1 MVTPLRVVDDGIELP
16 KVRCAAFHTELAV
29 DPVGTA
35 GAYDVFL
42 CVEVPLPWERDIS
55 LHEPFLSLLGA
66 GTGSVKDPSGRT
78 IRPQGLVPRPGAE
91 GWTRVLL
98 FEQREGPAAGP
109 YRRREWW
116 LDATEVAELCRA
128 VVEGDEAGISRFD
141 ERRVEVPDEVVD
153 LLVCTHGKRD
163 TCCGSTGAALFDQ
176 LVVGLGP
183 EPGPAGLRVWRTSH
197 TGGHRFAPTALT
209 FPDGY
214 AWAHLD
220 RATAMSVL
228 GRSAPPSELAQRCRG
243 SSALPGG
250 AAQAADRAA
259 LAEVGWIW
267 AEARR
272 SAVVA
277 GFDRSSL
284 ATDVRIEGELPGGR
298 VVAFDV
304 RVELERHVPQP
315 TCGAV
320 DGPEY
325 KVEPV
330 WRVVSV
336 TPVGDRGPG

>member
-1 MVTPLRVVDDGIELP
+1 MVTPLRVAADGIELP
-16 KVRCAAFHTELAV
+16 KVRCAAFHAGLDV

-98 FEQREGPAAGP
+98 FDQPDGSEAGP

-116 LDATEVAELCRA
+116 LDATEVPELCRA
-128 VVEGDEAGISRFD
+128 VVEADGPGLARFD
-141 ERRVEVPDEVVD
+141 ERLVEVPDQVVD

-163 TCCGSTGAALFDQ
+163 TCCGSTGAVLFDQ
-176 LVVGLGP
+176 LVAGLGP
-183 EPGPAGLRVWRTSH
+183 APGPAGLRVWRTSH
-197 TGGHRFAPTALT
+197 TGGHRFAPTALS

-220 RATAMSVL
+220 QSLAMSL
-228 GRSAPPSELAQRCRG
+228 LARSVAPAELAGRCRG

-259 LAEVGWIW
+259 LGEVGWIW

-272 SAVVA
+272 SAVVT
-277 GFDRSSL
+277 GFDRTSL

-298 VVAFDV
+298 RLAFDV
-304 RVELERHVPQP
+304 RVEVERHVPQP

-320 DGPEY
+320 EGPEY

-330 WRVVSV
+330 WTVASVAPVVHA
-336 TPVGDRGPG
+336 GPG